1 MWRVPLLILAAPTS
15 VLLSRV
21 AIGRWLRERGLLL
34 TPEEQRL
41 IPLVSTVAEP
51 APLNPTPLSAFEVAV
66 IDPRLNRLHRAQA
79 RHRRTVEP
87 DTLRQWAQRC
97 LEQGPATLNRFQLNA
112 LARDADSLAWLHRQ
126 AWRATPDGYW
136 GRRIGQLGVAVRE
149 A

>member
-1 MWRVPLLILAAPTS
+1 MDHSQPPAAHSGTMRSPQPHFS
-15 VLLSRV
+15 SISIDV
-21 AIGRWLRERGLLL
+21 GG
-34 TPEEQRL
+34 Q
-41 IPLVSTVAEP
+41 
-51 APLNPTPLSAFEVAV
+51 AV
-66 IDPRLNRLHRAQA
+66 FRAQA